1 MMHTLTA
8 TTPIVHPPLHGPI
21 TSGSVKQQHVLTF
34 PAGLP
39 GFEQCRSFV
48 LMATHDDTPLHYL
61 TALDGPEA
69 SFIVMDPRQVQA
81 GYKCELTETDARRLG
96 VGPSG
101 DTSLVWLALVTIES
115 GGTISVNLRAP
126 VVINPTLMI
135 GHQVI
140 PHQGTYPVRHVIV
153 QGE

>member
-1 MMHTLTA
+1 MIQTLTS
-8 TTPIVHPPLHGPI
+8 TPIVHPPLQGPV

-39 GFEQCRSFV
+39 GFEQCRNFV
-48 LMATHDDTPLHYL
+48 LMATKDDTPLHYL

-69 SFIVMDPRQVQA
+69 SFIVIDPRQVQQ
-81 GYKCELTETDARRLG
+81 GYKCDLSETDARRLG
-96 VGPSG
+96 VGTGNDSP
-101 DTSLVWLALVTIES
+101 LVWLALVTIE
-115 GGTISVNLRAP
+115 GNGTISVNLRAP

-140 PHQGTYPVRHVIV
+140 PHQGTYPVRHILV

>member
-1 MMHTLTA
+1 MMQTLTA
-8 TTPIVHPPLHGPI
+8 TPIVHPPLQGPI
-21 TSGSVKQQHVLTF
+21 TSGSVRQQHVLTF

-48 LMATHDDTPLHYL
+48 LMATNDSDTPLHYL

-69 SFIVMDPRQVQA
+69 SFIVIDPRQVQQ
-81 GYKCELTETDARRLG
+81 GYRCELTETDARRLG
-96 VGPSG
+96 VGASG
-101 DTSLVWLALVTIES
+101 DTSLVWFAMVTFEA
-115 GGTISVNLRAP
+115 GGTVTVNLRAP
-126 VVINPTLMI
+126 VVINPALMI

-140 PHQGTYPVRHVIV
+140 PHQGSYPVRHVLV